1 MFEFIFAGF
10 TGTFLSY
17 FIVFEGGVFCYA
29 FFHKYYT
36 HEFEKNQY
44 IKITNEI
51 NESIRKNN
59 ESICKN
65 NESLRTILLL
75 TTGDTVAKSP
85 QGTEVIADDSLP
97 PQGTEL
103 PYRYPYLK
111 WEFHSDVPYPD
122 RDVRFQNIQKH
133 VQLEKK
139 IMEDNRKMNL
149 VMGREDAET
158 RSLLT
163 AAKYT
168 GPGQPYK
175 SPMNYMMDAS
185 AQVVWG
191 SGGTSWENCG
201 TSWENCGT
209 SSNPK
214 DFISANKDD
223 ADYTGISVQ
232 NQIFKRHKIGETS
245 W

>member
-75 TTGDTVAKSP
+75 TAGDTVAKSP
-85 QGTEVIADDSLP
+85 QGTE
-97 PQGTEL
+97 L
-103 PYRYPYLK
+103 PYRYPSGPNDLK
-111 WEFHSDVPYPD
+111 WEVHSDVPYSNH

-139 IMEDNRKMNL
+139 IMEDYRKMNL

-158 RSLLT
+158 RSFLT

-168 GPGQPYK
+168 GPGQPYE

-185 AQVVWG
+185 AQVVLG
-191 SGGTSWENCG
+191 SG
-201 TSWENCGT
+201 GT

-214 DFISANKDD
+214 EDDSISANKDD
-223 ADYTGISVQ
+223 ADYIGISVQ
-232 NQIFKRHKIGETS
+232 NQIFKRNKIGEIS